1 MQRNQETVR
10 LSFSEFVLVI
20 LSFQLSKHE
29 EFLDGFLQLFRSVD
43 EDKDGV
49 LDEAQFI
56 LLIEKM
62 QIGLDEEQTQQFLEY
77 LDPNN

>member
-62 QIGLDEEQTQQFLEY
+62 QIGLDEEQT
-77 LDPNN
+77 